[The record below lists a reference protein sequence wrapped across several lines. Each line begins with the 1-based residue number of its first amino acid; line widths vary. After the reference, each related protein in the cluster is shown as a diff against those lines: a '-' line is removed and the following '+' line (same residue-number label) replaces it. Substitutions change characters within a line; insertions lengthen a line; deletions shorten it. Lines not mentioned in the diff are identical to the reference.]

1 MKAHALVGL
10 NQLLL
15 GGTPA
20 GRAAGAALAQRLA
33 PSPAFQK
40 SENRT
45 GLVVN
50 LAGLLGQP
58 AAATR
63 IAGAGTSRTE
73 YISYVDVHR
82 QHPESISMTSTCAL
96 WLLVC
101 RQLPPNCT
109 GFYLARRQA
118 SANCHTPVHAEI
130 YTYVVS
136 LHLLRRLHA

>member
-1 MKAHALVGL
+1 MCAALPNQAEAVKAHALVGL

-63 IAGAGTSRTE
+63 VAGAGMSWTE
-73 YISYVDVHR
+73 CKNVH
-82 QHPESISMTSTCAL
+82 E
-96 WLLVC
+96 
-101 RQLPPNCT
+101 
-109 GFYLARRQA
+109 
-118 SANCHTPVHAEI
+118 HT
-130 YTYVVS
+130 
-136 LHLLRRLHA
+136 